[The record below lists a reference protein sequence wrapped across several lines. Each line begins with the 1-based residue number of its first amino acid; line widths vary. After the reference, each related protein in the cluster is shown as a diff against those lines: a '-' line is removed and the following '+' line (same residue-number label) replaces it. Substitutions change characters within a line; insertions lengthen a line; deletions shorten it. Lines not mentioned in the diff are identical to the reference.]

1 MIEYKDIKSAEALL
15 IFLRHLSGERRL
27 SIKTV
32 EAYRNDITAFQ
43 LFITNHLGHDLY
55 ISDLVKLKSTDFRS
69 FLSFQ
74 KRKVNRSPELL
85 YSANYQQLGVII
97 NI

>member
-43 LFITNHLGHDLY
+43 LFITNHLGHNLY
-55 ISDLVKLKSTDFRS
+55 ISDLVKLKPTDFRS
-69 FLSFQ
+69 FYHFNNEKLNHS
-74 KRKVNRSPELL
+74 RELL
-85 YSANYQQLGVII
+85 YNANYQQLGVII

>member
-43 LFITNHLGHDLY
+43 LFITNHLGH
-55 ISDLVKLKSTDFRS
+55 V
-69 FLSFQ
+69 
-74 KRKVNRSPELL
+74 
-85 YSANYQQLGVII
+85 
-97 NI
+97 